1 MKYTLRSPSEKRELV
16 LAWRASGLSATR
28 FARLAGVSATSLKDW
43 STGLPSPGATAG
55 GTRFVEVEVV
65 QPVSAAPLV
74 VEIAGTGHRVA
85 VPMGFDANELRR
97 VVAALC

>member
-1 MKYTLRSPSEKRELV
+1 MKYTLRSPSEKREMV
-16 LAWRASGLSATR
+16 MAWRASGLSATR
-28 FARLAGVSATSLKDW
+28 FARLAGVSATSLRDW
-43 STGLPSPGATAG
+43 SIGLPSPTATEG

-65 QPVSAAPLV
+65 EPVPVARLV

-85 VPMGFDANELRR
+85 VPPGFDAHELRR